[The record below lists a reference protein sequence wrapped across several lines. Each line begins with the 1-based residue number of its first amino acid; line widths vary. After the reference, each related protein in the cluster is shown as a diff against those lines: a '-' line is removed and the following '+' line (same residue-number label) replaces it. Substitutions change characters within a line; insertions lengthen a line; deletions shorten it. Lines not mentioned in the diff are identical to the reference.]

1 MSKSIK
7 VEKLVF
13 SYDEN
18 KILNNINLE
27 FIEGNI
33 ITIIGP
39 NGSGKST
46 LLKNIA
52 STLTPQEGTI
62 FIDNKEL
69 RKYSQKELA
78 RQVAVV
84 PQNTNIEYD
93 FTAYDIVLMGRNPY
107 IKRFQMES
115 EEDISIVEEVM
126 KKTNTWDLRDRNI
139 NELSGGECQRV
150 VIARALAQQPKII
163 LLDEPT
169 AALDMHHQI
178 EILDLLKVLNKQKK
192 LTVIIALHDINLAA
206 RYSSKILLLNEG
218 NQVIMGNPEDVITKK
233 NLQLAYKINM
243 IVDKNKY
250 TNSLQV
256 IPLSNLNI

>member
-13 SYDEN
+13 SYNKN
-18 KILNNINLE
+18 KILDNINLE

-52 STLTPQEGTI
+52 STLTPQEGTV
-62 FIDNKEL
+62 FLGNKEL
-69 RKYSQKELA
+69 KKYSLKELA
-78 RQVAVV
+78 RQIGVV

-107 IKRFQMES
+107 IKRFQIES
-115 EEDISIVEEVM
+115 EADISIVEEVM
-126 KKTNTWDLRDRNI
+126 KKTNTWDLKDRNI

-150 VIARALAQQPKII
+150 VIARALAQEPKII

-178 EILDLLKVLNKQKK
+178 EILDLLKVLNKQKNI
-192 LTVIIALHDINLAA
+192 TVIIALHDINLAA
-206 RYSSKILLLNEG
+206 RYSNKILLLNKG
-218 NQVIMGNPEDVITKK
+218 KQVIMGNPENVITKK

-256 IPLSNLNI
+256 IPLSNLKI